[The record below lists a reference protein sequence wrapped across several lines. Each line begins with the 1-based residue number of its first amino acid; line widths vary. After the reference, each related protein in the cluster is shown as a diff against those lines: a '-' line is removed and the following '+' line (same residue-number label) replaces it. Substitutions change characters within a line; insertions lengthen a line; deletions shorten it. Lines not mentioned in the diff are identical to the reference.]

1 MITETHPYHPNSSQ
15 PPISPELV
23 QWLSKFFTPVT
34 HTPDTDIRQIDF
46 RSGQFSVVEYLR
58 KVSERQVSN
67 GSA

>member
-1 MITETHPYHPNSSQ
+1 MITPPPTNPNLPQ

-58 KVSERQVSN
+58 KVSERQVSHGN
-67 GSA
+67 A